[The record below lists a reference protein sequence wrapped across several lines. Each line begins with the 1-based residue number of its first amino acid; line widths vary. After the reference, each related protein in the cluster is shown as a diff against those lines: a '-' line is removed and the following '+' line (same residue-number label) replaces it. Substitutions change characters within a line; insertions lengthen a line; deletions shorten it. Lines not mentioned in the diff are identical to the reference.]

1 MRLWPLSCS
10 LTQSQTFF
18 SKGNIMSFHIPSQH
32 RPFAPVLPKGDT
44 LTSHNQSPVARKPRV
59 TPFARLATALL
70 FALALLPFLSASAG
84 GQVVPSNPRIFQAVT
99 IPQSAEY
106 LVLHGDGFTPGGL
119 VQVTASFCQDASAER
134 SFWVVAS
141 NGEYGPASPADP
153 SRGYLAAGTVNEV
166 LKLHQDGFWGA
177 NGSQDPAN
185 GYVPALELQ
194 PEDVYGPNGSQD
206 PAQGYVDSGHQI
218 DILELGCSQ
227 DLSVRAFDAS
237 TAAWSN
243 TVMVVA
249 A

>member
-1 MRLWPLSCS
+1 
-10 LTQSQTFF
+10 
-18 SKGNIMSFHIPSQH
+18 MSFHIPSQH
-32 RPFAPVLPKGDT
+32 RLFAPVLPKGNT
-44 LTSHNQSPVARKPRV
+44 LTSFNQSPIARKPRV
-59 TPFARLATALL
+59 TPFAHLATALL
-70 FALALLPFLSASAG
+70 FALALLPFLPASAS
-84 GQVVPSNPRIFQAVT
+84 GQIIPSNPRIFQAVT

-119 VQVTASFCQDASAER
+119 VEVTAGFCNDSRAER

-141 NGEYGPASPADP
+141 NGEYGPDGSADP
-153 SRGYLAAGTVNEV
+153 SRGYLPAGTVNEV

-194 PEDVYGPNGSQD
+194 PGDVYGPNGSQD
-206 PAQGYVDSGHQI
+206 PAQGYADSGHQI
-218 DILELGCSQ
+218 DILGLGCSQ
-227 DLSVRAFDAS
+227 NLSVRAYDAS

>member
-1 MRLWPLSCS
+1 M
-10 LTQSQTFF
+10 
-18 SKGNIMSFHIPSQH
+18 
-32 RPFAPVLPKGDT
+32 
-44 LTSHNQSPVARKPRV
+44 TSSNQSPIARKPHV

-119 VQVTASFCQDASAER
+119 VQVTAGFCEDSGAER

-141 NGEYGPASPADP
+141 RGEYGPSSPSDP
-153 SRGYLAAGTVNEV
+153 SRGYLAAGTINEV
-166 LKLHQDGFWGA
+166 LNLQRTGSWGS

-185 GYVPALELQ
+185 GYVPALEFQ
-194 PEDVYGPNGSQD
+194 SDVVYGPNGSQD
-206 PAQGYVDSGHQI
+206 PAQGYFDSGHQL
-218 DILELGCSQ
+218 DITGHGCS
-227 DLSVRAFDAS
+227 DNLSVRAYDVS
-237 TAAWSN
+237 TAAWSDAV
-243 TVMVVA
+243 TIVA